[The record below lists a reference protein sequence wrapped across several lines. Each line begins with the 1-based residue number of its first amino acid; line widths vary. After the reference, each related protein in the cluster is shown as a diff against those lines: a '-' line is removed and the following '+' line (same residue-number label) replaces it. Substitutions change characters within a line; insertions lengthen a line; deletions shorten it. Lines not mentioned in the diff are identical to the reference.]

1 MEPIAIRGEKKK
13 RGGEKESGIPSLSR
27 YGSRHKNLTL
37 SSGSGCSV
45 EEYWEASGSLGLRG
59 LIQYSSRAPGDKGKD
74 VCWHLLSAAG
84 SKWQMAFSAAG
95 Y

>member
-1 MEPIAIRGEKKK
+1 MQNNNNKTMEPIAIRGEKKK

-45 EEYWEASGSLGLRG
+45 EEY
-59 LIQYSSRAPGDKGKD
+59 
-74 VCWHLLSAAG
+74 
-84 SKWQMAFSAAG
+84 
-95 Y
+95 